1 MDIVPILL
9 LANLFLGIYYT
20 QSVWFKQTNKTH
32 FGTIITLI
40 GLAVTLIGNILF
52 IPVYGY
58 MACAYAFL
66 VSSIVMAGL
75 CYLGGQKYSPTPYH
89 WKSDLFYILLG
100 AILIYG
106 ANALTKVSPLPEFL
120 NQNFAV
126 LCLLGYLLFREFSWK
141 TGKPKL
147 ID

>member
-1 MDIVPILL
+1 
-9 LANLFLGIYYT
+9 
-20 QSVWFKQTNKTH
+20 
-32 FGTIITLI
+32 
-40 GLAVTLIGNILF
+40 
-52 IPVYGY
+52 

-75 CYLGGQKYSPTPYH
+75 CYLGGQKYSPTPYR

-100 AILIYG
+100 AFLIYG
-106 ANALTKVSPLPEFL
+106 ANALTTVSPLPEFM
-120 NQNFAV
+120 NQNLAL
-126 LCLLGYLLFREFSWK
+126 LCLLGYLLIREFSWK